1 MATWA
6 LLVLERKEVCRSAL
20 RYTVEPWPRLV
31 RVVFMTGAEALPV
44 TYRVLSAADCD
55 AKEGF
60 DVG

>member
-1 MATWA
+1 M
-6 LLVLERKEVCRSAL
+6 LERKEVCRSAL

-55 AKEGF
+55 ANEGF